1 MIKVMH
7 GVSCPKDAFFDEV
20 HEFEFASLRT
30 LYTFVKEYAI
40 AVAKEIQEHSM
51 GHAFPVVE
59 MIEDSNG
66 LPTAEIWQDNKIVD
80 TVFCDTDDEYWEKVN
95 AV

>member
-7 GVSCPKDAFFDEV
+7 GVSYPNDAFFDEV

-40 AVAKEIQEHSM
+40 AVAENIHESSL
-51 GHAFPVVE
+51 VE

-66 LPTAEIWQDNKIVD
+66 LPTAEIWQDNKVVD
-80 TVFCDTDDEYWEKVN
+80 TVFCDSDDEYWEKVN
-95 AV
+95 ES

>member
-40 AVAKEIQEHSM
+40 EVAKERQENTM
-51 GHAFPVVE
+51 GQEFPLVE
-59 MIEDSNG
+59 MVEDSNG
-66 LPTAEIWQDNKIVD
+66 LPIAQVWIDRKIKEQI
-80 TVFCDTDDEYWEKVN
+80 FCETISS
-95 AV
+95 